1 MTRSICPI
9 HLLPAEVLIHIFT
22 AAGLSAIC
30 PAAIDASH
38 VRPLLDL
45 PSVCKR
51 WRHVVLTTHHVWS
64 HIDVELG
71 LDTKRN
77 RARLRQVTQLW
88 LERAQGGA
96 GSLHFHFLGVSERAQ
111 CNLPQM
117 LSILRPHAD
126 RISTLAFP
134 RDSDEVAVQSILGL
148 CMPGSVS
155 TLKLDGIWTD
165 AHTDNH
171 LVWAPN
177 FYSNMICLDLARLTP
192 ELSPSF
198 GQLIEILRNS
208 PGLRKLRL
216 RHMSLKRD
224 NTSRSELVNLP
235 ELRLLD
241 LTGLADTTL
250 VPLLKT
256 LSPGSQSLAVR
267 LGPSRNRR
275 VLKGIQSFFRH
286 TNVEFLHFPC
296 TKTWDPKGP
305 HLISLDPYLS
315 FTPNLRV
322 LVLDLSSD
330 EDLSKL
336 NSLVLANSTPTCP
349 ILETLCIIGHCV
361 DAIGVDRLKR
371 FIGVQSSLRRLVL
384 ANSDIRI
391 YANTIEEEEDFKEH
405 ATMWLAEHVQEV
417 VWDQVAYSD
426 SDELIEHVERIVV

>member
-1 MTRSICPI
+1 
-9 HLLPAEVLIHIFT
+9 
-22 AAGLSAIC
+22 
-30 PAAIDASH
+30 
-38 VRPLLDL
+38 
-45 PSVCKR
+45 
-51 WRHVVLTTHHVWS
+51 
-64 HIDVELG
+64 
-71 LDTKRN
+71 
-77 RARLRQVTQLW
+77 
-88 LERAQGGA
+88 
-96 GSLHFHFLGVSERAQ
+96 
-111 CNLPQM
+111 M

-126 RISTLAFP
+126 RISTLTFP
-134 RDSDEVAVQSILGL
+134 RDSDEVAVQNILGL
-148 CMPGSVS
+148 CVPGSIS
-155 TLKLDGIWTD
+155 TLKLDGIWAD

-177 FYSNMICLDLARLTP
+177 FFSNMVCLELARFTP

-198 GQLIEILRNS
+198 GQIIEILRNS

-250 VPLLKT
+250 VPLLQT
-256 LSPGSQSLAVR
+256 LSPGSQSLFVR

-275 VLKGIQSFFRH
+275 VLKGIQSFFQH

-296 TKTWDPKGP
+296 TETWDPKGP
-305 HLISLDPYLS
+305 HLISLGPYLS
-315 FTPNLRV
+315 STANLRV

-336 NSLVLANSTPTCP
+336 DSLVLANSTPTCP

-361 DAIGVDRLKR
+361 DATGVDQLKR
-371 FIGVQSSLRRLVL
+371 FIRVQRSLRRLVFI
-384 ANSDIRI
+384 NSDIRI
-391 YANTIEEEEDFKEH
+391 YSNTIEEEEDFKEH

-426 SDELIEHVERIVV
+426 SDKLIEHVERIVS